1 VTIDFGNLP
10 RPPGCQGFQ
19 MHAPP
24 SHPDMSW
31 RTPSSDVPNPQESS

>member
-24 SHPDMSW
+24 SHPDIAW
-31 RTPSSDVPNPQESS
+31 VAPNSDAAVPNGS